1 MVIIYCLSLVASAVQ
16 TYVLN
21 GVDHRAT
28 LEVQA
33 DGIVRVRIPTHIT
46 WGPGQH
52 MFVRFMSTALGLPH
66 ALTTHPFSI
75 CSLPRVGKDNI
86 GVNEL
91 VFYVRPHGGI
101 TKRLHEFAKAS
112 PGETLPVLLDG
123 PYGGMDAAAFESFD
137 RFLVIAGGSGGGTI
151 LPILETLARR
161 VPQEKALA
169 KGGEEG
175 FAEPVLSVQVVWAV
189 RKQGKNRSVYILRRP
204 SP

>member
-91 VFYVRPHGGI
+91 VFYVQIGRAH
-101 TKRLHEFAKAS
+101 
-112 PGETLPVLLDG
+112 V
-123 PYGGMDAAAFESFD
+123 
-137 RFLVIAGGSGGGTI
+137 
-151 LPILETLARR
+151 
-161 VPQEKALA
+161 
-169 KGGEEG
+169 
-175 FAEPVLSVQVVWAV
+175 
-189 RKQGKNRSVYILRRP
+189 
-204 SP
+204 